1 MSVLISGHFHTAL
14 VEMPR
19 NQGGVGSNPTG

>member
-14 VEMPR
+14 EKMPR
-19 NQGGVGSNPTG
+19 NQGDVGSNPTG